1 MSNTGRNT
9 LKQSFKTGAIPSADD
24 FASLIDSSLNK
35 TDDGITID
43 AAGNLG
49 LGETRPDARIAV
61 KGVFNTTIGIASIDA
76 GSNILTGGTKQFT
89 QKLAAEQVI
98 MIDGRQFSIK
108 SITDDTHAELLG
120 VAATAIKDKPVYVLA
135 DLLKITDGSTAG
147 KTVFYISGDGNIG
160 AGTNAPK
167 HKLDVAG
174 SIGAKDI
181 TGGIITAGK
190 LYGDGI
196 GITNIQASALNGKIP
211 LDNLPLLKLNTIT
224 GGFSIEQDYDKELT
238 GIISGTNGLATITGV
253 GTLFLTELV
262 IDRKVKIGDN
272 IYDIESV
279 EDDLALTLSK
289 PLKGDLPAQK
299 AYVGGNVFSIK
310 NTNGHII
317 ALVDGYGNLVA
328 SGNVT
333 AMGKVAGDGS
343 GLTNIQ
349 ADALEGELPATM
361 RIKINAADIIGVLS
375 PEQIPWLDA
384 SKINSGVLDAAR
396 VPALTADV
404 IPNLDASKI
413 NSGTFDPARIPALTI
428 GQIPDIDALKIT
440 SGILDPTRIPV
451 LTTGNIPNLD
461 ASKINS
467 GTFDSA
473 RMPIITT
480 DNIPNLDASKINS
493 GTFDSARI
501 PALAIGQIPDI
512 DASKITAGTLAI
524 ARIPN
529 LDTSKVNSGIFD
541 LARIPALTT
550 DKIPGFD
557 ASQVNSGTFDSAR
570 IPVLPIDK
578 IPNLDT
584 SKINSGIF
592 DPTRMPALTTD
603 KIPDLDAAKI
613 TAGTLNLS
621 RIPVLKPDNI
631 PNLDASKIS
640 SGTFAPLRIPVLTPD
655 QLPLLSEIQNR
666 LSVIETKLNSI
677 ITPAD
682 SPTIF
687 WDFENSTSYGKV
699 SKSGG
704 AIKGLNDVYANFT
717 QTGGGPAA
725 NFGARLGMVFFT
737 NIFSE
742 KNYPYIEGR
751 TNQQLWIDNI
761 SFLHLHNHTKNYP
774 GYPKYQV
781 QLQIDIGTGFRDL
794 GSAFIASS
802 ETHDTTITIKTN
814 QALIPP
820 GAFQIRWVPR
830 GFARGNDSST
840 DYFALKNVSVTLS
853 SPVTILA
860 DIMQRLQNLEQK

>member
-9 LKQSFKTGAIPSADD
+9 LKQSFKTGAIPSGDD
-24 FASLIDSSLNK
+24 FASLIDSSINK

-89 QKLAAEQVI
+89 QKLAADQVI

-196 GITNIQASALNGKIP
+196 GINNIQASAINGKIP
-211 LDNLPLLKLNTIT
+211 IDNLPLLKLNTIT

-253 GTLFLTELV
+253 ETLFLTELV

-299 AYVGGNVFSIK
+299 AYVGGDVFSIK

-333 AMGKVAGDGS
+333 AMGKLAGDGS

-557 ASQVNSGTFDSAR
+557 A
-570 IPVLPIDK
+570 
-578 IPNLDT
+578 
-584 SKINSGIF
+584 
-592 DPTRMPALTTD
+592 
-603 KIPDLDAAKI
+603 AKI

-640 SGTFAPLRIPVLTPD
+640 SGTFDPLRIPVLTPD

-725 NFGARLGMVFFT
+725 NFGARLGIVFFT

-794 GSAFIASS
+794 GNAFIANS

-840 DYFALKNVSVTLS
+840 DYFALKNVCVTLS